1 MSIEIG
7 EKFIIQ
13 NFRSW
18 KGKNYIALNNL
29 TFLFG
34 ANSSGNLQCL
44 MLLGLS
50 NSHYL
55 KPTEALDQ

>member
-18 KGKNYIALNNL
+18 KGKKYIALNNL
-29 TFLFG
+29 TFLFEPI
-34 ANSSGNLQCL
+34 AVGNF
-44 MLLGLS
+44 S
-50 NSHYL
+50 
-55 KPTEALDQ
+55 A